1 MEKKTKLILTADEK
15 KLRKLHDKM
24 CETCDGCFRGRC
36 AFTEGYKRAERELKI
51 KELKEETGDGSV
63 RCCDNGDMDK
73 SHYCLNTQVPHI
85 PNKSITLDMESTPK
99 ALRDEEWFGVWDK
112 LEEKIIY
119 IYKDQLSAINQARR
133 GTNNW
138 VIIKVRCS
146 FDPETF
152 SKVNCCCK

>member
-1 MEKKTKLILTADEK
+1 MEKEPRV
-15 KLRKLHDKM
+15 LR
-24 CETCDGCFRGRC
+24 E
-36 AFTEGYKRAERELKI
+36 
-51 KELKEETGDGSV
+51 
-63 RCCDNGDMDK
+63 
-73 SHYCLNTQVPHI
+73 
-85 PNKSITLDMESTPK
+85 
-99 ALRDEEWFGVWDK
+99 EEWFGVWDK

-152 SKVNCCCK
+152 SKVNCCYCK